1 MRTQTISEKNLA
13 FYQTSGTSVGN
24 QVVNVNTDNTNS
36 GDTFIDYV
44 VQCVATTNI
53 TLSGTFAIDGITPAI
68 GQKVLVTAQT
78 TAANN
83 GIYIVQSGSW
93 IRAFT
98 LLPMM
103 FIKVLQGTLGAN
115 SVWCLIVPITSIQ
128 TGDSISFRRI
138 DNNFI
143 PSTVQVQSASAF
155 RSTIGLGT
163 MATQNANNVNI
174 TGGII
179 NIPSGANSGI
189 TVGNASGVTI
199 RTAGTGNLQLINS
212 AGTTYF
218 RMVSSER
225 FDAISNTNSNS
236 PYYLE
241 LNSLTNIQPLAQFVR
256 NRAAGS
262 STVIVRERVNTNA
275 ALNALDSIADE
286 YYITPSTGTQ
296 VINTISHVV
305 TNNSTSTPDSSIQ
318 FGLTISGV
326 AKKVLRLIDRG
337 IQLWNG
343 STNAVRLLVSNAL
356 SVNYDIILPTTAPQS
371 GQITTHDGTG
381 QQYFENHVY
390 TCLQQ
395 VNSNITM
402 QNNYHYSVFDDAS
415 VRRVLT
421 LPTNSNSRVGM
432 YIRVSR
438 SPYNLDSFRIAQNAV
453 QRIYVDETSTTEG
466 VTGYIDSDSI
476 DTSLLLYCFRTDQ
489 STYAMWQVVSKVGQI
504 IIN

>member
-78 TAANN
+78 TASNN
-83 GIYIVQSGSW
+83 GIYIVQSGAW

-163 MATQNANNVNI
+163 MATQNANNVAITGGFLNI
-174 TGGII
+174 TGSNSQI
-179 NIPSGANSGI
+179 NVGQLSGY
-189 TVGNASGVTI
+189 TL
-199 RTAGTGNLQLINS
+199 RTSSTGTGQLMNATGS
-212 AGTTYF
+212 SYL
-218 RMVSSER
+218 RHVSGER
-225 FDAISNTNSNS
+225 WELLSNTSSN
-236 PYYLE
+236 PFWLE
-241 LNSLTNIQPLAQFVR
+241 LNSATNTNALLNYVR
-256 NRAAGS
+256 NRTSGNTS
-262 STVIVRERVNTNA
+262 HIDRKRVNTTST
-275 ALNALDSIADE
+275 LHIFDSMYDSFVIQPTSGVIAE
-286 YYITPSTGTQ
+286 NQ
-296 VINTISHVV
+296 VSHIV
-305 TNNSTSTPDSSIQ
+305 TNASTTVPDTAMQIS
-318 FGLTISGV
+318 LTIAGALKRIMRIV
-326 AKKVLRLIDRG
+326 DRG

-356 SVNYDIILPTTAPQS
+356 TVNYDIILPTTAPQS

-390 TCLQQ
+390 TCSQQ

-421 LPTNSNSRVGM
+421 LPTNANSRVGM

-466 VTGYIDSDSI
+466 ITGYIDSDSI

>member
-13 FYQTSGTSVGN
+13 FYSTSGTSVGN
-24 QVVNVNTDNTNS
+24 QVVNINNDNSND
-36 GDTFIDYV
+36 GETFIDYV

-83 GIYIVQSGSW
+83 GIYIVQSGAW
-93 IRAFT
+93 LRAFT

-103 FIKVLQGTLGAN
+103 FVKVLQGTLGAN
-115 SVWCLIVPITSIQ
+115 SVWCLISPITSVQ
-128 TGDSISFRRI
+128 TGDNISFRRI
-138 DNNFI
+138 DNNYI
-143 PSTVQVQSASAF
+143 PSTVQVQSAASF

-163 MATQNANNVNI
+163 MATQNANDVAITGGFLNI
-174 TGGII
+174 TGSKSQFNVGQL
-179 NIPSGANSGI
+179 SGY
-189 TVGNASGVTI
+189 TL
-199 RTAGTGNLQLINS
+199 RTSLNGTGQLMNS
-212 AGTTYF
+212 SG
-218 RMVSSER
+218 SSYLRHVNGER

-241 LNSLTNIQPLAQFVR
+241 LNSLTNIQPFAQFVR

-262 STVIVRERVNTNA
+262 PTVIVRERVNTNA

-326 AKKVLRLIDRG
+326 AKRVLRLIDRG

-421 LPTNSNSRVGM
+421 LPTNANSKVGM